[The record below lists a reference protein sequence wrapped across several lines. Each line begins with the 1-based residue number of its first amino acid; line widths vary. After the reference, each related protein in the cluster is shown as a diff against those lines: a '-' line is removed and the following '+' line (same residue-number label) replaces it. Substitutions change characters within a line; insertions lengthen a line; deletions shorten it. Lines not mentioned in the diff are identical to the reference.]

1 MTSCAR
7 VLTGQGTTRSG
18 QQLTKYNFKNRILLE
33 HAYLPGE
40 LEAQVADFVE
50 HDNHTRAHES
60 LGNLTPADVYFG
72 RGEGIL
78 AERERI
84 KRQTLMD
91 RRLRHHA
98 QAA

>member
-1 MTSCAR
+1 MGA
-7 VLTGQGTTRSG
+7 
-18 QQLTKYNFKNRILLE
+18 
-33 HAYLPGE
+33 
-40 LEAQVADFVE
+40 FVE
-50 HDNHTRAHES
+50 HYNPCRAHES

-78 AERERI
+78 AERKRI

-91 RRLRHHA
+91 RRLRHQA